1 MYIFSK
7 WRNEKSVPNGSKL
20 SVGGKLYF
28 KLKTAGGII
37 DPIEKVRVVWE
48 VSNGGIGTHS
58 SHQEIYFKGQA
69 EDNNMFT
76 FSRDL
81 SYYGIPSSQMQNKQR
96 QKRHNN
102 SDNLRLLEFKRISF
116 SYLNIQRPRAKNASL
131 RGLFLCRVIILYTH
145 FLHLRNFLKRAIC
158 L

>member
-1 MYIFSK
+1 MCNGLAGCDSFVYSFFSIFCK
-7 WRNEKSVPNGSKL
+7 A
-20 SVGGKLYF
+20 GKLYF

-58 SHQEIYFKGQA
+58 SHQEIYFKGRA

-81 SYYGIPSSQMQNKQR
+81 SYYGT
-96 QKRHNN
+96 HL
-102 SDNLRLLEFKRISF
+102 LRCKISNARKGTITRIFKVV
-116 SYLNIQRPRAKNASL
+116 
-131 RGLFLCRVIILYTH
+131 GV
-145 FLHLRNFLKRAIC
+145 
-158 L
+158 

>member
-1 MYIFSK
+1 MIMPLYKNLNYTVVPSRFCEIQTAARSLSATIECTYSQ
-7 WRNEKSVPNGSKL
+7 NGEEKSVPNGSKL

-58 SHQEIYFKGQA
+58 SHQEIYFKGRA

-81 SYYGIPSSQMQNKQR
+81 SYYGT
-96 QKRHNN
+96 HL
-102 SDNLRLLEFKRISF
+102 LRCKISNARKGTITRIFKVV
-116 SYLNIQRPRAKNASL
+116 
-131 RGLFLCRVIILYTH
+131 GV
-145 FLHLRNFLKRAIC
+145 
-158 L
+158 

>member
-1 MYIFSK
+1 MSATIECTYSQ
-7 WRNEKSVPNGSKL
+7 NGEEKSVSNGSKL

-58 SHQEIYFKGQA
+58 SHQEIYFKGRA

-81 SYYGIPSSQMQNKQR
+81 SYYGT
-96 QKRHNN
+96 HL
-102 SDNLRLLEFKRISF
+102 LRCKISNARKGTITRIFKVV
-116 SYLNIQRPRAKNASL
+116 
-131 RGLFLCRVIILYTH
+131 GV
-145 FLHLRNFLKRAIC
+145 
-158 L
+158 